1 MKSRF
6 HSLAV
11 LLLMISSL
19 SLACN
24 QTANVANSNANAA
37 ATAPLMVA
45 AREGKADVVRALL
58 SANDVNVNLADAQGN
73 TPLIEA
79 ARFGHDDV
87 ARVLVERGA
96 DLKTKNKDG
105 QTALML
111 AASNGHDDVVR
122 ILKEA
127 GRWRD
132 SQSPKHLCLGLCG
145 RWRGI
150 IHARDG

>member
-1 MKSRF
+1 MTKRF
-6 HSLAV
+6 FSFGVITLV
-11 LLLMISSL
+11 ISL
-19 SLACN
+19 SLACS
-24 QTANVANSNANAA
+24 QTANIANSNAVAA
-37 ATAPLMVA
+37 PPAPLIVA

-58 SANDVNVNLADAQGN
+58 SANDVNVNIIDAEGN

-96 DLKTKNKDG
+96 STKTQNKEG

-111 AASNGHDDVVR
+111 AVRNGHDDVVK

-127 GRWRD
+127 GA
-132 SQSPKHLCLGLCG
+132 KE
-145 RWRGI
+145 
-150 IHARDG
+150 

>member
-1 MKSRF
+1 MASRF
-6 HSLAV
+6 LGFIGLSLV
-11 LLLMISSL
+11 ISL
-19 SLACN
+19 SPACSPSSN
-24 QTANVANSNANAA
+24 NANSA

-58 SANDVNVNLADAQGN
+58 SGNDVNVNITEAQGN

-87 ARVLVERGA
+87 VRVLIERGA
-96 DLKTKNKDG
+96 DLKVKNKDG

-111 AASNGHDDVVR
+111 AAKNGHDDVVK

-127 GRWRD
+127 GA
-132 SQSPKHLCLGLCG
+132 KE
-145 RWRGI
+145 
-150 IHARDG
+150 